1 MRLRLLSFPTLAY
14 LHRTM
19 STSTRTYADAI
30 DSLNS
35 LQSNAAVIEAIRL
48 NGGKD
53 GLVKEV
59 ETLEFLRRIG
69 YEVSCLFGGLA
80 RERMRC

>member
-1 MRLRLLSFPTLAY
+1 
-14 LHRTM
+14 M
-19 STSTRTYADAI
+19 STTTRTYADAI

-69 YEVSCLFGGLA
+69 YEVSSLLGGFT
-80 RERMRC
+80 RVWEE